1 MSTKRVILANNS
13 RLLREMLHRVL
24 NKTAELEVVQ
34 ELADQE
40 ELPSAIERLDPAWV
54 IVSSERSEHG
64 ERTQRWLDARVA
76 EYPAVRFLIL
86 STDYSGLQIKSQ
98 LAPEED
104 LTDVSLQDFIQIL
117 ERDLQHT

>member
-13 RLLREMLHRVL
+13 RLLREMLHRVID
-24 NKTAELEVVQ
+24 KTAQLHVVQ

-40 ELPSAIERLDPAWV
+40 NLPSAIERLDPTWV
-54 IVSSERSEHG
+54 IVSSQHG
-64 ERTQRWLDARVA
+64 ERAQRWLDARVA

-86 STDYSGLQIKSQ
+86 SSDYSGLRIKSHA
-98 LAPEED
+98 APEEN
-104 LTDVSLQDFIQIL
+104 LVDVSLQDFIHIL

>member
-24 NKTAELEVVQ
+24 NKTAELEVVR

-40 ELPSAIERLDPAWV
+40 NLPSAIEQLDPAWV
-54 IVSSERSEHG
+54 IVSSQHG
-64 ERTQRWLDARVA
+64 EHAQRWLDARVA
-76 EYPAVRFLIL
+76 ENPAVRFLIL
-86 STDYSGLQIKSQ
+86 SPDYSGLRVKSH
-98 LAPEED
+98 LAPEEG
-104 LTDVSLQDFIQIL
+104 LADVSLQDFIHIL